1 MNTDKDPKMQELIQS
16 IERSGFSVHDILNAM
31 GYYGFKLWTQEDME
45 AQFAAV
51 MNEVKEDDSVS
62 GELRQLWKDKT
73 AAELGINIQDC
84 DSGLS
89 TCTDDDWDTISSCI
103 FSKIH
108 EVEASIRNVQGR

>member
-1 MNTDKDPKMQELIQS
+1 MEKGKDPVMQELIKS

-45 AQFAAV
+45 AQFATV

-73 AAELGINIQDC
+73 AAEVGLNIQDC

-89 TCTDDDWDTISSCI
+89 TCTDDDWDTILNCI
-103 FSKIH
+103 FSKIR
-108 EVEASIRNVQGR
+108 EAEASIGNAQGR